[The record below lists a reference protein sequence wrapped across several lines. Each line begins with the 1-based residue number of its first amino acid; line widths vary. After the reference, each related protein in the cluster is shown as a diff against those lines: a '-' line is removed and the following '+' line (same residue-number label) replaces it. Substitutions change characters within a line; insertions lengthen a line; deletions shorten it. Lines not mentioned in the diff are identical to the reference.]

1 MTSLV
6 RIYPKEAAPFT
17 YTSTLLAPDTT
28 PIPAAQL
35 STLTLTLYNVEDGS
49 VINSR
54 NGQSV
59 KNANNGTLHATS
71 GLFTWQAQS
80 TDSPIVDPTVPVGHY
95 EHHVARFQW
104 TTLAGGAANVSTHE
118 VDIFVQRLAPVG

>member
-1 MTSLV
+1 MASLV
-6 RIYPKEAAPFT
+6 RIYPQEAAPFT
-17 YTSTLLAPDTT
+17 YNFTLVAPDDT

-35 STLTLTLYNVEDGS
+35 STLTLTLYTVDDGS
-49 VINSR
+49 IINSR
-54 NGQSV
+54 DGQDV
-59 KNANNGTLHATS
+59 KDANNGTLHATS

-80 TDSPIVDPTVPVGHY
+80 ADNPIVDQAVPVGHY

-118 VDIFVQRLAPVG
+118 VDIFVRRLAPVG